1 MSIYL
6 KNFIRFWI
14 IVLIQVYILDKVA
27 LRWWSQPSGFPI
39 FVPYLYPLFLLLL
52 PFETPVWAMLL
63 LGFGLGITVDSFSDT
78 AGMHACAAVLLAY
91 LRTNVLKALLPKN
104 LVEYPNQSPNV
115 KNMGWVPF
123 GLCKF
128 SFTSASCYVFHHR
141 NLVAATCRHSIFENF
156 CIHSYFFA
164 IGVGLFVAVHQRSE
178 ILEVF

>member
-27 LRWWSQPSGFPI
+27 LRWWAQPSGFPI

-123 GLCKF
+123 LVYA
-128 SFTSASCYVFHHR
+128 SFLLLVHHALFFIIEIWSLQHVGILFLKIFASTVTSLL
-141 NLVAATCRHSIFENF
+141 LVLV
-156 CIHSYFFA
+156 YLL
-164 IGVGLFVAVHQRSE
+164 LFTNEAKS
-178 ILEVF
+178 

>member
-27 LRWWSQPSGFPI
+27 LRWWAQPSGFPI

-52 PFETPVWAMLL
+52 PFDTPVWAMLL

-123 GLCKF
+123 LVYA
-128 SFTSASCYVFHHR
+128 SFLLLVHHATFFIIEIWSLQHVGILFLKIFASTVTSLL
-141 NLVAATCRHSIFENF
+141 LVLV
-156 CIHSYFFA
+156 YLL
-164 IGVGLFVAVHQRSE
+164 LFTNEAKS
-178 ILEVF
+178 

>member
-91 LRTNVLKALLPKN
+91 LRNNVLKALLPKN

-123 GLCKF
+123 LVYA
-128 SFTSASCYVFHHR
+128 SFLLLVHHATFFIIEIWSLQHVGILFLKIFASTVTSLL
-141 NLVAATCRHSIFENF
+141 LVLV
-156 CIHSYFFA
+156 YLL
-164 IGVGLFVAVHQRSE
+164 LFTNEAKS
-178 ILEVF
+178 

>member
-27 LRWWSQPSGFPI
+27 LRWWAQPSGFPI

-104 LVEYPNQSPNV
+104 LIEYPNQSPNV

-123 GLCKF
+123 LVYA
-128 SFTSASCYVFHHR
+128 SFLLLVHHATFFIIEIWSLQHVGILFLKIFASTVTSLL
-141 NLVAATCRHSIFENF
+141 LVLV
-156 CIHSYFFA
+156 YLL
-164 IGVGLFVAVHQRSE
+164 LFTNEAKS
-178 ILEVF
+178 

>member
-104 LVEYPNQSPNV
+104 LIEYPNQSPNV

-123 GLCKF
+123 LVYA
-128 SFTSASCYVFHHR
+128 SFLLLVHHATFFIIEIWSLQHVGILFLKIFASTVTSLL
-141 NLVAATCRHSIFENF
+141 LVLV
-156 CIHSYFFA
+156 YLL
-164 IGVGLFVAVHQRSE
+164 LFTNEAKS
-178 ILEVF
+178 

>member
-123 GLCKF
+123 LVYA
-128 SFTSASCYVFHHR
+128 SFLLLVHHATFFIIEIWSLQHVGILFLKIFASTVTSLL
-141 NLVAATCRHSIFENF
+141 LVLV
-156 CIHSYFFA
+156 YLL
-164 IGVGLFVAVHQRSE
+164 LFTNEAKS
-178 ILEVF
+178 